1 MRYTKGYEVVAKLK
15 QISEKHQASVAQ
27 TALAWVLR
35 KPFVSTVLI
44 GATSLDQLKNNLGAT
59 DLVLTDEDIAALDE
73 LTAPAVPYPAWMQAM
88 GWDEQVKTALGIG

>member
-1 MRYTKGYEVVAKLK
+1 MKDN
-15 QISEKHQASVAQ
+15 
-27 TALAWVLR
+27 LA
-35 KPFVSTVLI
+35 
-44 GATSLDQLKNNLGAT
+44 AT